1 MAYNFAMGAA
11 SHSGH
16 AGPLFT
22 STRWSVILAARD
34 HSGPGSAA
42 AMASL
47 CATYWRPLYAYV
59 RRQGRSVEDAQDLTQ
74 SFFSHI
80 LEKGSLRHVDP
91 SLGRFRSFLLVSIR
105 NFLAGEWRHAHAS
118 KRGGEASIVSLE
130 DSLKEV
136 TRAEDSL
143 AAGGAESRTPEE
155 IYERNWALALLEKTT
170 ARLSAEFEAAGKKR
184 VFESL
189 IVYLTGEHDGRPYS
203 EVAAKLGITEVTVRV
218 AVHRMRGRFQDLLRD
233 EVARTLP
240 DPDDPAA
247 IIDELRY
254 LLSVL

>member
-1 MAYNFAMGAA
+1 M
-11 SHSGH
+11 SPPSSPGH
-16 AGPLFT
+16 ANPLFA
-22 STRWSVILAARD
+22 STRWSLILAARD
-34 HSGPGSAA
+34 NSGPSGEAA
-42 AMASL
+42 LASL

-91 SLGRFRSFLLVSIR
+91 SRGRFRSFLLASLR

-118 KRGGEASIVSLE
+118 RRSAAAIVCLE
-130 DSLKEV
+130 DM
-136 TRAEDSL
+136 TRAEECI
-143 AAGGAESRTPEE
+143 AGGSAESRTPEE
-155 IYERNWALALLEKTT
+155 TYERNWALALLEKTT
-170 ARLSAEFEAAGKKR
+170 ARLRAEFEAGGKKR
-184 VFESL
+184 VFEL
-189 IVYLTGEHDGRPYS
+189 LAPYLTGEHDGRPYS

-240 DPDDPAA
+240 HPEDHSA
-247 IIDELRY
+247 IMDELRF